1 MRCIVDRRWLGAA
14 LILKLKIPTVGHQ
27 APKWR
32 VVFIIIIV
40 MVVMVMIVC
49 QMSLSVNSDN
59 YDHGVVMMRRVVV
72 TISPIIWKTN
82 YDHLGHFHQSSNW
95 IQTFIVILFSGTM
108 AFHKRL
114 KSFRLNHHSDGH
126 LQQNVAKSLYC
137 LDSQTCKSKA
147 KINCRDGIAVSVFL
161 FVESDFQPIV
171 MNRKLFWLV
180 TSECPSSRIARI
192 ANLRQKLIATQ
203 LPSEQLPRWK
213 ALPVKCDLACR

>member
-1 MRCIVDRRWLGAA
+1 M
-14 LILKLKIPTVGHQ
+14 
-27 APKWR
+27 
-32 VVFIIIIV
+32 
-40 MVVMVMIVC
+40 
-49 QMSLSVNSDN
+49 
-59 YDHGVVMMRRVVV
+59 
-72 TISPIIWKTN
+72 
-82 YDHLGHFHQSSNW
+82 
-95 IQTFIVILFSGTM
+95 ILFSGTM

-203 LPSEQLPRWK
+203 LPSEQLPVERHCQSNVIW
-213 ALPVKCDLACR
+213 LADKKQTRSRCSSVIGLMSCSISDRRLLIGINTKSMQSLANCFSPPLFIKYQMHHFFPFSSTQTEVEWDI

>member
-1 MRCIVDRRWLGAA
+1 MVLLPRPAGKHWWCRWWRWCRWWWRRRRWVRCIVDRRWLGAA

-32 VVFIIIIV
+32 VVFIMIIV
-40 MVVMVMIVC
+40 MVVMVIIHLSNARPIVC

-72 TISPIIWKTN
+72 TISPIVWKTN

-114 KSFRLNHHSDGH
+114 KSFRLNHHHSDGH
-126 LQQNVAKSLYC
+126 LHRMLPSHY
-137 LDSQTCKSKA
+137 
-147 KINCRDGIAVSVFL
+147 
-161 FVESDFQPIV
+161 IV
-171 MNRKLFWLV
+171 WTPRH
-180 TSECPSSRIARI
+180 
-192 ANLRQKLIATQ
+192 ANPKQKLIAVMGLPFQFFFLLKVIFSQ
-203 LPSEQLPRWK
+203 LWWT
-213 ALPVKCDLACR
+213 ANYFG